1 MTKFYIFI
9 SLALAVLLANPIG
22 TFADINEDYDEIAR
36 YVSWGDMEAL
46 QEAIKKNKKA
56 VNHNN
61 GAIIL
66 EYANF
71 AKDPQMLKLLL
82 DNGATPNALEANTN
96 KNALHILLGEARD
109 FNLDVIIP
117 SVKMLVEK
125 GINVNQQES
134 AYGYTPLHIAARS
147 DYLSKDIFEI
157 LLSAKDVDVNIKCN
171 PINEF
176 EDGAWTP
183 IFFVVAR
190 PNNPEG
196 TNKDIVKLLI
206 DKKADIKATTLDKD
220 PVIKRKWTLLHI
232 CAEALEDRVDVFQV
246 LFENGCAEYL
256 EAQTTNEMLSPL
268 HVAMLSDS
276 PNICTYLL
284 EKGASYESKNSDG
297 VTVLRHAKGA
307 GTDKHLKSAEVVI
320 KWAKEH

>member
-1 MTKFYIFI
+1 MRKFYFTIF
-9 SLALAVLLANPIG
+9 LVLVMILSKPLVML
-22 TFADINEDYDEIAR
+22 ADINEDYDEIAR
-36 YVSWGDMEAL
+36 YVSWSDIEGL

-66 EYANF
+66 EYANYP
-71 AKDPQMLKLLL
+71 KDPQILKLLL
-82 DNGATPNALEANTN
+82 DNGATTNALEANTN

-109 FNLDVIIP
+109 YNLDIIVP
-117 SVKMLVEK
+117 SVKMLVDK

-134 AYGYTPLHIAARS
+134 NYGYTPLHIAAKS
-147 DYLSKDIFEI
+147 DYLGKEIFEI
-157 LLSAKDVDVNIKCN
+157 LLSAKNVDVNIKCN
-171 PINEF
+171 PINEY

-183 IFFVVAR
+183 IFFVVSR
-190 PNNPEG
+190 PNDPGG

-206 DKKADIKATTLDKD
+206 DKKADVKATTLDQS

-232 CAEALEDRVDVFQV
+232 CAETKNDQVDVFKV
-246 LFENGCAEYL
+246 LFENGCSDYL

-268 HVAMLSDS
+268 HVAMLSES
-276 PNICTYLL
+276 PRICQYLL